1 VAQAANTEIDV
12 SAANLSQLSYVFGP
26 TGSAP
31 DTLYIRANDGFLW
44 GAWTAFTAT
53 PGPDQAPVVT
63 APNVTVTQGE
73 TTVLASN
80 LFTTTDADHDAIT
93 QYGFWDTGGNGHWV
107 VNGVAQAANTEIDV
121 SAANLSQ
128 VSYVFGAP

>member
-1 VAQAANTEIDV
+1 GGNGHWTVNGVAQAANTEIDV

-93 QYGFWDTGGNGHWV
+93 QYGFWDTG
-107 VNGVAQAANTEIDV
+107 
-121 SAANLSQ
+121 
-128 VSYVFGAP
+128 